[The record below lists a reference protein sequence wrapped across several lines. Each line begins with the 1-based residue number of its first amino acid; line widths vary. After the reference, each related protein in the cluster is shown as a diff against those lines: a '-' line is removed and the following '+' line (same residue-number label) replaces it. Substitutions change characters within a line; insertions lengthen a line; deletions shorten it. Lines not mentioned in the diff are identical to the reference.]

1 MRNEAGDVDGQ
12 VPKGHISMLRHL
24 DFILRATQNHEGFQA
39 F

>member
-12 VPKGHISMLRHL
+12 VPKGHINMLRHL